1 MNLSKLVKDDVGLFD
16 SLLDDV
22 FVNFKKDSKPNE
34 KVQEKILEVIDKDL
48 ELIRNK
54 IKVSEDAWITKIN
67 QLYDTTCV
75 RHSIML
81 VGQTGCGKSTIINVL
96 SKALTNLAMSRNEKE
111 TWRIERLNPRS
122 ITQDQL

>member
-1 MNLSKLVKDDVGLFD
+1 MNLSKLVKDDVGVFD

-34 KVQEKILEVIDKDL
+34 KVQNAVLDVIDK
-48 ELIRNK
+48 ELFFIRNK
-54 IKVSEDAWITKIN
+54 VKVGDDAWITKIN

-81 VGQTGCGKSTIINVL
+81 VGQTGCGKSTIITTL
-96 SKALTNLAMSRNEKE
+96 SRALTNMAIARGEKE
-111 TWRIERLNPRS
+111 TWRTERLNPRS